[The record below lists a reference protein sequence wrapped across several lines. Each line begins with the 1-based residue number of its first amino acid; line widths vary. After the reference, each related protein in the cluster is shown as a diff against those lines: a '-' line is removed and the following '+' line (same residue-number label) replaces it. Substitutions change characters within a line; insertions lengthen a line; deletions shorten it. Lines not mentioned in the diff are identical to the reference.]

1 MKKVI
6 GLEYSIMLSLL
17 AIILLGVNQGFS
29 QTNDT
34 QFTTYQNE
42 ELGISFQYPSNWTEY
57 DENQRKQTTEL
68 GLQLLSGQ
76 NLTTNEKAYAEAVAV
91 ASFYNLDPNNI
102 LGATLVKYEFP
113 NSISVEEFNQIGF
126 KLTDAVGLKATIVEN
141 ANTTI
146 SNLQANKVGIRIDEG
161 PIQGELTSIAFFD
174 GKTVTSLQLGAVN
187 NEAQASV
194 IQKVIDSIKISS

>member
-161 PIQGELTSIAFFD
+161 PIQGELTSIAFFN

>member
-6 GLEYSIMLSLL
+6 GLEYSIMLGLL

-29 QTNDT
+29 QTDGS
-34 QFTTYQNE
+34 QFSTYQNE
-42 ELGISFQYPSNWTEY
+42 ELEISFQYPSNWTEY

-76 NLTTNEKAYAEAVAV
+76 NLTINEKAYAEAVPV
-91 ASFYNLDPNNI
+91 ASFYNLDPNNL
-102 LGATLVKYEFP
+102 LGVTLVKYEFP

-126 KLTDAVGLKATIVEN
+126 KLTNAMGLKATIIEN
-141 ANTTI
+141 VNTTI
-146 SNLQANKVGIRIDEG
+146 SNLQANKVAIGIDEG
-161 PIQGELTSIAFFD
+161 PIKGELTSISFFN
-174 GKTVTSLQLGAVN
+174 GTTIISLQLGAVN

-194 IQKVIDSIKISS
+194 IQKIIDSIKLSN